1 MRNGPVKDVDP
12 DSGDSGY
19 HSIYMLQIAL
29 QKWVNSK
36 VYPPAKPK
44 TVVTKKAEAKPVQ
57 LTEREKKINAMCDW
71 ATKIAKSGKYKYK
84 KWKNKKK
91 NTHKCP
97 ICQAPET
104 AGTASALPSQY
115 GITAEG

>member
-1 MRNGPVKDVDP
+1 MRNGPVEDVDP

-19 HSIYMLQIAL
+19 HSIYTL
-29 QKWVNSK
+29 QKWINAK

-84 KWKNKKK
+84 KWKNGKA
-91 NTHKCP
+91 NTHKCRSA
-97 ICQAPET
+97 IRAPET
-104 AGTASALPSQY
+104 VGTASALPSQY

>member
-19 HSIYMLQIAL
+19 HSIYTL
-29 QKWVNSK
+29 QKWINSK

-44 TVVTKKAEAKPVQ
+44 TAATKKAEAKPAQ

-84 KWKNKKK
+84 KWKNGKA
-91 NTHKCP
+91 NTHKCRSA
-97 ICQAPET
+97 IRAPET
-104 AGTASALPSQY
+104 VGTASALPSQY